1 MLGLLRS
8 QSNCDLSRKLRS
20 PACCYR
26 ERSKPPYVSY
36 CYGITWDDVRILEED
51 GKVPAV
57 AHPMAAGRPIER
69 EWERRSST
77 ARQIR
82 SPLTFRSHPVSV
94 STADLEGAAAGIVQ
108 PSKAESPATK
118 RFM

>member
-69 EWERRSST
+69 EWGT
-77 ARQIR
+77 AVVNGKANQVAA
-82 SPLTFRSHPVSV
+82 HVSV
-94 STADLEGAAAGIVQ
+94 ASGVRVHCR
-108 PSKAESPATK
+108 P
-118 RFM
+118 